1 MAAAAMLALALVAVV
16 AVFLVLRREDQEH
29 DLRRG
34 SSPHITGIEQDGA
47 ADARWSR

>member
-1 MAAAAMLALALVAVV
+1 MAALAMLALALVAVI
-16 AVFLVLRREDQEH
+16 AVFLVLRREDQDY

-34 SSPHITGIEQDGA
+34 PSPHITGNEQDGA